1 MKPFGSH
8 PGLAGKHPGMNTM
21 KPLSRRSALQ
31 LLAAPAIAGATDAL
45 PAAAQSSPVRFACGA
60 SNVGASGFYALD
72 GGFFTKAGLNATAAN
87 FANGAAI
94 AAAILSGDLEFG
106 SINTVALASAR
117 QNNVPLVWVAP
128 NGAYTSKSPTAA
140 IVVAKASPIRT
151 AKDLEGKTVAVFL
164 LKQLAD
170 IAVHSWL
177 ENNGADADKLKYVE
191 MPYSPMDAALLSGRI
206 DAACIE
212 EPVLSQTLA
221 SNGRLLAY
229 GYDAIAPL
237 FCEGAW
243 ATSASYAQ
251 SNPAII
257 KRFADA
263 IARTAGWANTNR
275 AATTKILEK
284 YSQAPVPQGMHY
296 AYFPSRMK
304 PEYFQP
310 VVDAAERFGVIKQRF
325 NVLDMFAPGIA

>member
-1 MKPFGSH
+1 M
-8 PGLAGKHPGMNTM
+8 A
-21 KPLSRRSALQ
+21 PLSRRSALQ
-31 LLAAPAIAGATDAL
+31 LFAAPAFAGVTGAL
-45 PAAAQSSPVRFACGA
+45 PAAAQTAPVRFACGA

-72 GGFFTKAGLNATAAN
+72 GGFFSKVGLNASAAN

-94 AAAILSGDLEFG
+94 AAGILAGDLEFG
-106 SINTVALASAR
+106 SVNIVALSSAH

-140 IVVAKASPIRT
+140 IVVAKTSSIRT
-151 AKDLEGKTVAVFL
+151 AKDLEGRTMAVFL

-170 IAVHSWL
+170 IAVHAWL

-212 EPVLSQTLA
+212 EPALSQTLA

-237 FCEGAW
+237 FCEGVW
-243 ATSASYAQ
+243 VTTASYAQ
-251 SNPAII
+251 SNPTII
-257 KRFADA
+257 KKFADA
-263 IARTAGWANTNR
+263 IALTADWANTNR

-284 YSQAPVPQGMHY
+284 YSQAPVPQGVHH
-296 AYFPSRMK
+296 AYFPQRMK
-304 PEYFQP
+304 PEYLQP
-310 VVDAAERFGVIKQRF
+310 VVDAAARFGVIKERF
-325 NVLDMFAPGIA
+325 SVTDVFAPGIG